1 MGAWRKYILVLF
13 IFSVAL
19 SGNALLRG
27 FWLFVQMPDDHKV
40 GANTSKST
48 TTTTE
53 NTNPTLVEPTPKP
66 RQNVILLSSFMRS
79 GSSVIGDIFNNHPD
93 CFYMFEPLHE
103 TVLLSLYNCIFW
115 LNAKVRDSKA
125 KGLEQRRNSR
135 TRDAHPKRLKNVL
148 TNLNVCLTVSFEIC
162 TMSNNAAGPS

>member
-1 MGAWRKYILVLF
+1 MSDKRFRIILYIIVPLNSGLSPTLLTFLRSAAGLKIHFEIRYKDMGAWRKYILVLF

-103 TVLLSLYNCIFW
+103 TVLLSLSITAFSGSMPK
-115 LNAKVRDSKA
+115 LETLRLRD
-125 KGLEQRRNSR
+125 
-135 TRDAHPKRLKNVL
+135 
-148 TNLNVCLTVSFEIC
+148 
-162 TMSNNAAGPS
+162 